1 MTVSDQFTVCSLQP
15 IFRQFCEFL
24 YSWIQFFCLESN
36 DSRFP
41 NYVQP
46 DLHGMVPLMCLNEM

>member
-1 MTVSDQFTVCSLQP
+1 MTLSDQFTLCSLQP

-24 YSWIQFFCLESN
+24 YSWVQFSYLESI

-41 NYVQP
+41 YYVQP
-46 DLHGMVPLMCLNEM
+46 DLHGMISVMFLNEM